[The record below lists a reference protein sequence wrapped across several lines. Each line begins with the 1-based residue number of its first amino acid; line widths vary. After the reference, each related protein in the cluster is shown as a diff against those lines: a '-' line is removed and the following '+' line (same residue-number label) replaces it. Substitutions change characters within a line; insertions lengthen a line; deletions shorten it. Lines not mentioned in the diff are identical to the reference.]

1 MEHRVL
7 LIRSPLA
14 RSRRMFSGINSSGAA
29 PRKSVCTARMHR
41 RETCTGTLQLQC
53 GTAALHLATVASEA
67 LAAAEAWKLCASGR
81 CFSQR
86 QRDRGTRITRT
97 EETMGRDEEGEKSP
111 EEEDRHREGT
121 KKEKGEPRGCRFTS
135 TSSRR
140 GKRNTPPFVSLYLF
154 SSPFYPCSVFLLFP
168 SPSHSYNLS
177 PNCLSLATM

>member
-67 LAAAEAWKLCASGR
+67 LPAAEAWKLCASGM

-86 QRDRGTRITRT
+86 QRDRGTRIMRP
-97 EETMGRDEEGEKSP
+97 EETMRRDEEGEKVQRKKTDVEREQRKRKESHVVAGSRQRRHA
-111 EEEDRHREGT
+111 EERET
-121 KKEKGEPRGCRFTS
+121 
-135 TSSRR
+135 
-140 GKRNTPPFVSLYLF
+140 LLH
-154 SSPFYPCSVFLLFP
+154 SSPFTSFLPLFILVRSSSCFHLPHTCTFSRPTVFL
-168 SPSHSYNLS
+168 
-177 PNCLSLATM
+177 